1 MIAATRRAVL
11 MLAYVYAA
19 IARAQTGDCP
29 TVRTVNPQATD
40 SGITMALE
48 DHYVWINNCVRTN
61 QKLLVFMPGATQ
73 TPGAYQDVQRVAAAA
88 GYHVIGLMYPNSVNL
103 VTACGGLDKAAADA
117 CFEDARLEILDGT
130 DRTSVVTVDVPDSI
144 DNRLTKLLQYLAT
157 KFPEEGWERFLLGGA
172 PKWSQI
178 AVSGHSQG
186 GGEAAM
192 IAKLNVTD
200 RVVLFS
206 AVPDTD
212 TGLQSPTAPSW
223 ESSGHAT
230 PTDRYWG
237 LAHDQDLRYAAI
249 VKGWL
254 ALGMTVS
261 VPPVAPEKSSPPYG
275 FTQTLV
281 TDLPSPTSNPHGST
295 ALDAATPLGP
305 DGTTP
310 ALTDAWQY
318 LLTAGSEDDQG
329 SDGGGFG
336 GEGN

>member
-1 MIAATRRAVL
+1 MMAATRRAIL
-11 MLAYVYAA
+11 MLAYVYTAM
-19 IARAQTGDCP
+19 ARAQTGDCP
-29 TVRTVNPQATD
+29 TIRTIKPLDTD
-40 SGITMALE
+40 PRITTAFD
-48 DHYVWINNCVRTN
+48 DHYVWINNCVPTN
-61 QKLLVFMPGATQ
+61 KKLLVFMPGATQ

-88 GYHVIGLMYPNSVNL
+88 GYHVIGLMYPNGVNL
-103 VTACGGLDKAAADA
+103 ATACADPAHAPADA
-117 CFEDARLEILDGT
+117 CFENARLQILDGLEPS
-130 DRTSVVTVDVPDSI
+130 SVTTVDVPNSI
-144 DNRLTKLLQYLAT
+144 NNRLTKLLQHLT
-157 KFPEEGWERFLLGGA
+157 TSFPEEGWDRFLLSGA

-186 GGEAAM
+186 GGEAAL

-206 AVPDTD
+206 AVPDTT
-212 TGLQSPTAPSW
+212 TGLANPTAPSW

-237 LAHDQDLRYAAI
+237 LAHDKDPRYAAI
-249 VKGWL
+249 AEGWS
-254 ALGMTVS
+254 ALGMTVP

-295 ALDAATPLGP
+295 ALDAATPKGP
-305 DGTTP
+305 DGP
-310 ALTDAWQY
+310 LLTGAWQY
-318 LLTAGSEDDQG
+318 LLTAGSEGDQG
-329 SDGGGFG
+329 GDVGGFG

>member
-88 GYHVIGLMYPNSVNL
+88 GYHVIGLMYPNGVNL
-103 VTACGGLDKAAADA
+103 ATACAEPDHAPADA
-117 CFEDARLEILDGT
+117 CFNNARLQILDGLEPT
-130 DRTSVVTVDVPDSI
+130 VEPTNVVSVDVPNSI
-144 DNRLTKLLQYLAT
+144 NNRLTKLLQYLAT
-157 KFPEEGWERFLLGGA
+157 RFPEEGWERFLLNGA

-186 GGEAAM
+186 GGEAAL

-206 AVPDTD
+206 AVPDTN
-212 TGLQSPTAPSW
+212 TGLVSPTAPSW
-223 ESSGHAT
+223 EFGHAT
-230 PTDRYWG
+230 PTERYWG
-237 LAHDQDLRYAAI
+237 LAHHQDPRYAAI
-249 VKGWL
+249 ATGWD
-254 ALGMTVS
+254 ALGMDAFGSPV
-261 VPPVAPEKSSPPYG
+261 VPEASGPPYL
-275 FTQTLV
+275 FTHELV
-281 TDLPSPTSNPHGST
+281 TDLPSSNAHGST
-295 ALDAATPLGP
+295 ALDAVTPLGP

-318 LLTAGSEDDQG
+318 LLTASPEDDQG
-329 SDGGGFG
+329 VAVGGFG
-336 GEGN
+336 GGE